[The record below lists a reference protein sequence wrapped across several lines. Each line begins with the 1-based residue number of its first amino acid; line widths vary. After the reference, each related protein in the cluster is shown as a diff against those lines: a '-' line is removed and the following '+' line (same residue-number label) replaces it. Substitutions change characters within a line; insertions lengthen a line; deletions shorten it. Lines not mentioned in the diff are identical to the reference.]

1 MMKKPSDLQAISP
14 TRFHFT
20 AILIGLAIYVSL
32 AAPITVWLVSQ
43 SQSVTLSF
51 DLIPSDHTHVQ
62 VYYDRGRGFNEVELH
77 IANARAN
84 DYNRLTFRL
93 PSDIVGLRIDPATSS
108 LDVTI
113 KNLAL
118 WTGPRPLSPHSSLE
132 CLLPLE
138 SIDVLSRTAEAL
150 SLHATSSDPQ
160 LILNQACLPAV
171 ENVVHVYRYLPSFL
185 AFSLLALGVLFA
197 IIYRVPSLPAKVT
210 YSLVGILSFQVVL
223 VSAFSEFNL
232 HPDEQGHTAAS
243 AYFQHNTAKKTVH
256 SSEMRAAIIEP
267 WGISYL
273 YLNDV
278 VYSIAERTTRILDI
292 WIHEDF
298 KRYRTFNLVLLFS
311 LLLIFFADRRS
322 GPIFLLA
329 LGLSPQI
336 FYIFSYFNGDAFSL
350 FISMLLGLFFVK
362 HFDDIAGYFW
372 ATRKAAAKIAIFAF
386 LSVLLT
392 FSRLHYLIFLPFLF
406 GLILLNKPKTAPLH
420 QVGRTF
426 IRLVSLF
433 LVILIPVGLATLH
446 SHAINGF
453 ERTERIASLKE
464 ELADPSLTKA
474 GIRASRSN
482 PHLMWLRDF
491 GVPLTHLLSRK
502 PVYAGEFD
510 QPRLVQYDWLG
521 RKLDW
526 SFGVYGYGTFVSPRH
541 FVTLSSMMAL
551 GSVLLILAIRIFRC
565 DLQYRLS
572 VGFFILFLLL
582 VLLQSLIFSWTY
594 GFQPQGRYLFALI
607 PMLAVT
613 MAMREHRLSSH
624 LVFMILAVVYL
635 VSASGFWFY
644 GAQPM
649 IASSF

>member
-1 MMKKPSDLQAISP
+1 MKNPSDLQAILP
-14 TRFHFT
+14 TRSHYM
-20 AILIGLAIYVSL
+20 AILIGLAIYVTL
-32 AAPITVWLVSQ
+32 AAPITVWLISQ

-51 DLIPSDHTHVQ
+51 ELIPSDHTYVQ

-84 DYNRLTFRL
+84 HSNRFTFRL
-93 PSDIVGLRIDPATSS
+93 PSDIVGLRLDPATSP

-118 WTGPRPLSPHSSLE
+118 WTGSRPLTPHSSLE
-132 CLLPLE
+132 CLHPLE

-150 SLHATSSDPQ
+150 SLRTTSSDPQ
-160 LILNQACLPAV
+160 LLLNQACIPAV
-171 ENVVHVYRYLPSFL
+171 DNVVQISRYFPSFL
-185 AFSLLALGVLFA
+185 AFFLLGLGVLFVM
-197 IIYRVPSLPAKVT
+197 IYRVSSLPAKVT
-210 YSLVGILSFQVVL
+210 YSVVGILAFQVLL
-223 VSAFSEFNL
+223 VSALTEFNL

-243 AYFQHNTAKKTVH
+243 AYFKHNTAKGPVD
-256 SSEMRAAIIEP
+256 SPEMRTAIIEL

-298 KRYRTFNLVLLFS
+298 KRYRIFNLLLLLS

-350 FISMLLGLFFVK
+350 FISMLLGFFFVK
-362 HFDDIAGYFW
+362 HFDEITGHFW
-372 ATRKAAAKIAIFAF
+372 ASRKAAGKIAIFAF
-386 LSVLLT
+386 LSVFLT
-392 FSRLHYLIFLPFLF
+392 FSRLHYLIFLPFLL

-426 IRLVSLF
+426 VRLVFLV
-433 LVILIPVGLATLH
+433 LVILIPVGLATLY

-453 ERTERIASLKE
+453 ERTERIASVKE
-464 ELADPSLTKA
+464 ELADPSLTKE

-491 GVPLTHLLSRK
+491 GVPVTALLSRT

-510 QPRLVQYDWLG
+510 QPQPVRYDWLG

-526 SFGVYGYGTFVSPRH
+526 SFGVYGYGTLVSPRH
-541 FVTLSSMMAL
+541 LVTLSSMIAL
-551 GSVLLILAIRIFRC
+551 GSVLLILAIRMFRC

-572 VGFFILFLLL
+572 VGFFVLFLLL
-582 VLLQSLIFSWTY
+582 VFLQSLMYSWTY

-607 PMLAVT
+607 PMLAVI
-613 MAMREHRLSSH
+613 MAMREPRLSSH
-624 LVFMILAVVYL
+624 LVFMILSVVYL

-649 IASSF
+649 ILSAF